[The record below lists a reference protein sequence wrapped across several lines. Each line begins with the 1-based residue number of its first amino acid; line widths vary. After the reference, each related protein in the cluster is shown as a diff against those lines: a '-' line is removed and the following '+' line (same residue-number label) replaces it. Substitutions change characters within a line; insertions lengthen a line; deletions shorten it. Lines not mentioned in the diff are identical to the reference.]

1 MLDNK
6 VQFIINVTGNANDVI
21 NKISQTVQ
29 QSTVHVNRFTQNIQK
44 IRDVGLAFQ
53 SINAAIGSVTGALA
67 NCQELYNIQSQSEKK
82 LETVMR
88 QRTGASDEQINSI
101 KQLAAQQQKLGI
113 IGDEV
118 QLSGAQQLATFI
130 KQKSSIDTLLPAMNN
145 LLAQQSGINAT
156 ENDAVNIGNLMG
168 KVMQG
173 QTAALTR
180 VGITFTE
187 AQEKVLK
194 YGTEQQRAAMLA
206 QVITDNVGNMNEAL
220 AGTPEG
226 KLKQFSNTVG
236 DMRERIGALWV
247 HIQSELL
254 PIVEKVMNKVQ
265 SFLVW
270 LEEHKT
276 AITALA
282 IGIATVVTMIKGW
295 VIVQGILNTV
305 MSLNPIGMIVIAIA
319 ALVTAII
326 YVCSKITGWG
336 NLWKGVVGFMKYTF
350 YAYVDSVKLYFATL
364 VNGIMIGLDKIK
376 LGWYKFKE
384 ACGIGNSKENQA
396 AIAQIN
402 ADVEKR
408 QKAIVDG
415 AKSVKENLLKAE
427 ESLTGGIKGLSWKS
441 DKEKKENPLGINDN
455 LINAVNGGSG
465 ETGSGKTTEAG
476 KSTEAI
482 ATGGTRNTEVHITI
496 GDMIRQVTFNG
507 TTAENKQE
515 IERNFAEC
523 LYRVLGMAQVSV

>member
-1 MLDNK
+1 MMDVGMDNELQK
-6 VQFIINVTGNANDVI
+6 MNMTTLFKGNAAAAEDMFARISKYGKETVYDKSGLIEAQKTMMSFGLSGEKSFITLKQIGDIAMGDSQKMQSLSLAFSQMSSTGKLMGQDLMQMI
-21 NKISQTVQ
+21 NAGFNPLQVISQKTGKSMGDLKEEMSKGAISADMVAQAFQWATEEGGLFYQGAEKAGETTVGRINQ
-29 QSTVHVNRFTQNIQK
+29 LKDTFDEFLISIFEKLKPVIDFVIEKATTITSKLGDFVDKVIEITDAIIDFSPLILGIASAIGVLTIAVNAQNI
-44 IRDVGLAFQ
+44 
-53 SINAAIGSVTGALA
+53 ALQA
-67 NCQELYNIQSQSEKK
+67 LIMW
-82 LETVMR
+82 ETICNM
-88 QRTGASDEQINSI
+88 
-101 KQLAAQQQKLGI
+101 
-113 IGDEV
+113 
-118 QLSGAQQLATFI
+118 AT
-130 KQKSSIDTLLPAMNN
+130 
-145 LLAQQSGINAT
+145 
-156 ENDAVNIGNLMG
+156 
-168 KVMQG
+168 
-173 QTAALTR
+173 
-180 VGITFTE
+180 
-187 AQEKVLK
+187 
-194 YGTEQQRAAMLA
+194 
-206 QVITDNVGNMNEAL
+206 
-220 AGTPEG
+220 
-226 KLKQFSNTVG
+226 
-236 DMRERIGALWV
+236 ALWSGTQAILNAV
-247 HIQSELL
+247 MAAN
-254 PIVEKVMNKVQ
+254 PIV
-265 SFLVW
+265 
-270 LEEHKT
+270 
-276 AITALA
+276 
-282 IGIATVVTMIKGW
+282 W
-295 VIVQGILNTV
+295 VIA
-305 MSLNPIGMIVIAIA
+305 AIA
-319 ALVTAII
+319 ALIGIIVYLCKHVT
-326 YVCSKITGWG
+326 GLG